1 MSIVITEEQMPI
13 ARLIALRTGVKLEGK
28 AKGMKMTRGRSCMAR
43 VKSEFGWSGNRETII
58 QKLSDA
64 IVKKLGF
71 DPANVEFVDGE

>member
-58 QKLSDA
+58 QKLRKCMKDCS
-64 IVKKLGF
+64 IQSLQTLLR
-71 DPANVEFVDGE
+71 N

>member
-1 MSIVITEEQMPI
+1 
-13 ARLIALRTGVKLEGK
+13 
-28 AKGMKMTRGRSCMAR
+28 MAR